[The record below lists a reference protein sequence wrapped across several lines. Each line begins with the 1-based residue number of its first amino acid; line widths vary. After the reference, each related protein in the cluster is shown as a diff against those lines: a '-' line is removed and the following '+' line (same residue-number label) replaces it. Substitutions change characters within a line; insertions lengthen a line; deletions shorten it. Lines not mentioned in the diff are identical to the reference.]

1 MNGGRSL
8 FGHSGRCVLLNVA
21 LSMKSVILSPV
32 LTLFKFPP
40 LPPSNLRAGVS
51 DSNNPSSSYSTQSAE
66 DSKECLRKVFVRL
79 QLGLKINSPQDIK
92 KKMLW

>member
-1 MNGGRSL
+1 MNGDRSL

-32 LTLFKFPP
+32 LTLFKFPL
-40 LPPSNLRAGVS
+40 LPPSNLPAGVS

-92 KKMLW
+92 KMLW